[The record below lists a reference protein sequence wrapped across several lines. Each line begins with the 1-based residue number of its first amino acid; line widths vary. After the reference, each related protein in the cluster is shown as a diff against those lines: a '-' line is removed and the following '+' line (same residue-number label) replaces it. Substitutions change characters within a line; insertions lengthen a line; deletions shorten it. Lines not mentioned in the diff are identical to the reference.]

1 MNVITYLFC
10 YFFPTKQILSVCIAT
25 PLANTL
31 SPYLVHYMIG
41 PTYISPSLVNATTYI
56 IVQPISDITYKG
68 WEWMSKKPITY
79 IELMPLK
86 KQTEN
91 KEEDD
96 EFEFI
101 L

>member
-10 YFFPTKQILSVCIAT
+10 YFFPTKQILSVCVST

-31 SPYLVHYMIG
+31 SPYLVHYMMG
-41 PTYISPSLVNATTYI
+41 PTYISTPLVNATTYI
-56 IVQPISDITYKG
+56 IVKPISDMTYKG
-68 WEWMSKKPITY
+68 WEWMTRKPITY

-86 KQTEN
+86 KHIEN
-91 KEEDD
+91 TDD
-96 EFEFI
+96 DFEFI